1 MKGWICSKCGASLSP
16 YMSFCPLCTQQH
28 NTDSKAEVADN
39 ASMQNSIFGN
49 AANSIIY
56 EWQNGPSSG
65 GDMNE

>member
-28 NTDSKAEVADN
+28 NTNIETAANDAV
-39 ASMQNSIFGN
+39 MQNSIFRSAVN
-49 AANSIIY
+49 TVID
-56 EWQNGPSSG
+56 EWQNGASSG

>member
-28 NTDSKAEVADN
+28 NTNIETAANDAV
-39 ASMQNSIFGN
+39 MQNSILGN